1 MDCILSELEDHL
13 QAADA
18 AGLAAKLEMVFQP
31 VFELGA
37 GGVVAFEAL
46 ARFPP
51 HPDRTTEECFAAAA
65 GVGESVAL
73 ELAAVRAALKHLHEL
88 PDGVLLSVNV
98 SAEAAVTAQFHEL
111 AAPVANRLII
121 ELTEHEP
128 VHDYRQAAAALSE

>member
-46 ARFPP
+46 ARFPA

-65 GVGESVAL
+65 GVG
-73 ELAAVRAALKHLHEL
+73 
-88 PDGVLLSVNV
+88 
-98 SAEAAVTAQFHEL
+98 
-111 AAPVANRLII
+111 
-121 ELTEHEP
+121 
-128 VHDYRQAAAALSE
+128 